1 MGEPK
6 SATPPQTNGG
16 VKQKPTSLN
25 LSSSTAFYLNFN
37 GRANLNDRHLQ
48 EITAGV
54 GGRCGSRFQPTSP
67 KLSINENTFTHL
79 PTTPKLH
86 SISTAPPV
94 SGLQPWNISSELE
107 DLDSTPPPP
116 PAPSHPSTPLRSKLH
131 NEHHQQQQQHQQ
143 QHNNL
148 QSPAINQLPSRS
160 PNHNGF
166 SLYTPPAPIPT
177 SGTNKICS
185 TPNGISQPAPTRRP
199 HSIAAPPYNL
209 ANLHAISQFAG
220 RAASTSTTSSAPAT
234 QSYGPS
240 LSGTPTSHSS
250 IIGVQ
255 RRAHSTANTPVSLSN
270 GHQEPIPTDGNLG
283 NSARSAIPPQSLWN
297 GQFQQRLP
305 RRPHS
310 IASTPVA
317 TSTSLSGPM
326 STPRTPAEPIQWGA
340 SGMVLHQPVPR
351 RAYASTLPHPQPP
364 TPTSQSPSLTSL
376 TNLGNSNTWTPGSSL
391 RARPHSIGST
401 PQGAPMQPASPSDSG
416 YRSLPSAASDY
427 QLLKSPSQTLQQ
439 SQQSQSAMR
448 RLSLPSAQTLLRTN
462 GPRPSPTFHGQPFR
476 PFTCGLSPNG
486 NPIFLGCTHL
496 HGSNST
502 GSSIGSG
509 QPSTPITSPAN
520 PLTTSQAIQ
529 QLLAQPRN
537 GFKIVDDKVS
547 LFIEILDT
555 QERFAKVSDQIFL
568 FFFRITKKLCDRK
581 VGNFLL

>member
-6 SATPPQTNGG
+6 PATPPQTNGG

-25 LSSSTAFYLNFN
+25 LSSSTAFYLNLN
-37 GRANLNDRHLQ
+37 GRANLNDPHLQ
-48 EITAGV
+48 QITAGV
-54 GGRCGSRFQPTSP
+54 GGRRLQPIPT
-67 KLSINENTFTHL
+67 KLSINENTFSQISAL
-79 PTTPKLH
+79 SKLH
-86 SISTAPPV
+86 SIPTAPV
-94 SGLQPWNISSELE
+94 SSLPSWDDPSELE

-116 PAPSHPSTPLRSKLH
+116 PAPSHPSTPLRTNLL
-131 NEHHQQQQQHQQ
+131 NEHHQQQQQH
-143 QHNNL
+143 NNL
-148 QSPAINQLPSRS
+148 QSPSINQLPSRS

-166 SLYTPPAPIPT
+166 SLYTPPAPIP
-177 SGTNKICS
+177 SATNKVRS
-185 TPNGISQPAPTRRP
+185 TPNGLSQPAPKRP

-220 RAASTSTTSSAPAT
+220 RAASSTTGVKIPTTGVIEDTRTPT
-234 QSYGPS
+234 QSWTS
-240 LSGTPTSHSS
+240 SSTPTSATS
-250 IIGVQ
+250 IIGLQ
-255 RRAHSTANTPVSLSN
+255 RRSLSTSNTPVSLSN
-270 GHQEPIPTDGNLG
+270 GQQEPIPPEGMGTTT
-283 NSARSAIPPQSLWN
+283 RSPVPPQSLWN
-297 GQFQQRLP
+297 GQLQHLP

-317 TSTSLSGPM
+317 TSNQLTSSGLS
-326 STPRTPAEPIQWGA
+326 STISTARTPGEYLQWGA

-364 TPTSQSPSLTSL
+364 TPTTQNSGLTSL
-376 TNLGNSNTWTPGSSL
+376 TNSGNCNTWTPGSSL
-391 RARPHSIGST
+391 RPRPHSIAST
-401 PQGAPMQPASPSDSG
+401 PQGAPMPPASPSDSG
-416 YRSLPSAASDY
+416 YRSLPSASSDY
-427 QLLKSPSQTLQQ
+427 QLLKSPSQNFQQ
-439 SQQSQSAMR
+439 SQQQSQSAVR

-476 PFTCGLSPNG
+476 PFTCGVSPNG

-502 GSSIGSG
+502 GNIGSVK
-509 QPSTPITSPAN
+509 PTTPITNPAN

-555 QERFAKVSDQIFL
+555 QERFAKVSG
-568 FFFRITKKLCDRK
+568 R
-581 VGNFLL
+581 LLK